1 MMIGVVGGMGPEA
14 SNTFCSKL
22 ISMKKCSNDQENIP
36 FFHYCNP
43 KIPDRTKFILGEGE
57 NPVPELLHSC
67 KTVENAGANFLV
79 LPCNTAH
86 YFLPEIRKSISTPII
101 DMVSLTVKKIKQDM
115 PSIQKVGLLSTT
127 GTIQAKVY
135 EEKLSQLGIETIKP
149 DSFYQESFVMEA
161 IYGTKG
167 IKSGKKKLGR
177 ALLTNAVE
185 HLVSNGAQAIIL
197 GCTEIP
203 LVLKQKDFIIPF
215 YEPMEITVNRI
226 LEYNDSLNNEIEYSS
241 ELISV
246 VPELDSFVENEVYEK

>member
-22 ISMKKCSNDQENIP
+22 ISMKKCSKDQENIP

-43 KIPDRTKFILGEGE
+43 KIPDRTKFILGEGQ
-57 NPVPELLHSC
+57 NPIPELLHSC
-67 KTVENAGANFLV
+67 NIVENAGANFLV

-86 YFLPEIRKSISTPII
+86 YFLPELKKSINTPII
-101 DMVSLTVKKIKQDM
+101 DMVSLTIKKIKQDM
-115 PSIQKVGLLSTT
+115 PSVQKVGVLSTT

-135 EEKLSQLGIETIKP
+135 EEKLNQLGIETIKP

-177 ALLTNAVE
+177 TLLTNAVE
-185 HLVSNGAQAIIL
+185 HLISNGAQAIIL

-215 YEPMEITVNRI
+215 YEPMEITVSKI
-226 LEYNDSLNNEIEYSS
+226 IEYNDSLNNEIEYSS
-241 ELISV
+241 ELINKSI
-246 VPELDSFVENEVYEK
+246 EVENILESGVNGK